1 MTNKLLLLENRK
13 QHAINAQP
21 YASRQYTCELK
32 FWCYIVGLPVAG
44 MLALVLFLAL
54 GGVFA
59 LVGPWAILVA
69 TRILVKRLDLENRS

>member
-1 MTNKLLLLENRK
+1 MTNKLILLENRK
-13 QHAINAQP
+13 QHNVQP

-44 MLALVLFLAL
+44 LLALVLFLAM

-59 LVGPWAILVA
+59 LVGPWAILVV
-69 TRILVKRLDLENRS
+69 TRVVIKRLDLENLP